1 MKYNIEN
8 VIEELIKVSKNNR
21 FMVDLPNDK
30 TLENYQKEIG
40 ISFSQDYTYYLKKAN
55 NIFYNLDEI
64 VLVTNRNE
72 NESSELKKI
81 IKEARK
87 LGLDEKWIPLCE
99 DNGNYYCL
107 TPKGNVKYYDL
118 NGKSNEEWDS
128 LTFWIKDVWI
138 DGN

>member
-8 VIEELIKVSKNNR
+8 VIEELVEVSENNR
-21 FMVDLPNDK
+21 LMIDLPNDK
-30 TLENYQKEIG
+30 ILENYQKEVG
-40 ISFSQDYTYYLKKAN
+40 VPFPKDYIYYLKKAN

-72 NESSELKKI
+72 NAPSELKSI

-87 LGLDEKWIPLCE
+87 LGLDRNWIPLCE

-107 TPKGNVKYYDL
+107 TPNGNVKYYDL
-118 NGKSNEEWDS
+118 NGPSCEVWES
-128 LTFWIKDVWI
+128 LASWIKDVWI
-138 DGN
+138 EGN

>member
-128 LTFWIKDVWI
+128 LAFWIKDVWI
-138 DGN
+138 DEN